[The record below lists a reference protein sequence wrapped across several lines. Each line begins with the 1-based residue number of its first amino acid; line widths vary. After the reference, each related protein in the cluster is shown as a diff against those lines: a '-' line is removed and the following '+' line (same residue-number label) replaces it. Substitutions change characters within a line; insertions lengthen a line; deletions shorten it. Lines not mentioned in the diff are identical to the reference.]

1 MLFLLTYLGE
11 LFIQGYRIIEQ
22 FGDVLLL
29 SLMEFQM
36 GSDNLLPE
44 KRVGMRLP
52 ARYKVLLWQ
61 YDNQKIS
68 EDASSRK

>member
-1 MLFLLTYLGE
+1 M
-11 LFIQGYRIIEQ
+11 EQ